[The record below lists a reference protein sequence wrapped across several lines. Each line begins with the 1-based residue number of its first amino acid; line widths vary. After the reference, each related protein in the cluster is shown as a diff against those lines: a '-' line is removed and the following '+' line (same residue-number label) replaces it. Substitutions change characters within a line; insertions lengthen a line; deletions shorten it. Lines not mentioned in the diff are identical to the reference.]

1 MIFRSLKT
9 RISVIFLGLI
19 LTIQLIG
26 SIAIHLSIEENAR
39 KTVMNNLAIGEKIFL
54 NLLDHNGESLTQAA
68 KILATDYGFRQ
79 AIGSND
85 FETILSAV
93 SNHQS
98 RINADIAF
106 FYSNQHEKLIAS
118 GSVSEPEAHALIL
131 KLIDSAANGGEN
143 RTFIILKKQ
152 PYQLVAV
159 PVKAPITIGWIV
171 MGFEINNKLADSLHT
186 LSNLEVT
193 FISQSSDSR
202 WLSNAS
208 TLGADA
214 AKILTQ
220 NLNAYTHK
228 NAHYYELN
236 INNTNY
242 GSRYVKVHD
251 DIFVMLQQSIDQA
264 TAPYKTLQ
272 TNLFILTLIGASAFV
287 LGIYYVSNLITRPI
301 SSLANSAKALEK
313 GNYVE
318 LDASR
323 KDELGQLSKAFNNM
337 SSTIIQR
344 EKRISLLAFND
355 SLTKL
360 PNRLAFIQ
368 RVEKLLI
375 ESKNNLGSFSV
386 LVMDI
391 NRFKQ
396 MNNILGHDQCNLVL
410 ISVANR
416 LSKSIR
422 EDKDFIARLGG
433 DEFAV
438 LLANT
443 HSNQAREVALKL
455 IDALEVPVPIND
467 QSVDISAG
475 FGLANFPEH
484 ADSTEQLMNR
494 AEIAMYVAKKQ
505 NVGCVI
511 YDHKFDA
518 TSQANLSMASNL
530 KEAIY
535 KNHLLL
541 YVQPKVD
548 LASQKVTATEALIRW
563 RDPEKGFIF
572 PDEFIP
578 FAEQTGLIRELT
590 QWVLNESAA
599 FSKLCKANGHPVCVA
614 VNISA
619 RDLIDHDLPTKLAS
633 ILNQNGLSIED
644 ISLEITESSIM
655 DDPTRANLTLDN
667 LHKMGVK
674 LSIDDFGTGHSSLS
688 YLKNLPVSE
697 LKIDKSFVLNLEDN
711 LNDKMIV
718 QSTIALGHSLG
729 LKVVAEGIENET
741 VWNILAEMG
750 CDYGQGYYMAKP
762 IPANDFLAWVKEWN
776 RQHHVVILKG
786 LDKDSSKQA

>member
-19 LTIQLIG
+19 LTIQFIG
-26 SIAIHLSIEENAR
+26 SVAIHFSIEKNAR
-39 KTVMNNLAIGEKIFL
+39 KNVISNLEIGEKIFL
-54 NLLDHNGESLTQAA
+54 NLLEQNGQSLTQAA

-93 SNHQS
+93 NNHQS

-106 FYSNQHEKLIAS
+106 FYSNQQSKLIAS
-118 GSVSEPEAHALIL
+118 GRVSEPEAHDLIY
-131 KLIDSAANGGEN
+131 KLIESASNGGAD
-143 RTFIILKKQ
+143 RSYIILKKQ

-171 MGFEINNKLADSLHT
+171 MGFEINNKLAENLHS

-193 FISQSSDSR
+193 FISAI
-202 WLSNAS
+202 SNQQWVSTAS

-214 AKILTQ
+214 GKVLIPHLKSYIREKKQ
-220 NLNAYTHK
+220 YDEISVNK
-228 NAHYYELN
+228 V
-236 INNTNY
+236 NY

-251 DIFVMLQQSIDQA
+251 DIYVMLQQSIDEA

-272 TNLFILTLIGASAFV
+272 LNLFILTLIGASAFV
-287 LGIYYVSNLITRPI
+287 AGIYYVSNLITRPI
-301 SSLANSAKALEK
+301 RSLANSAQALEQ

-318 LDASR
+318 LDTSR

-337 SSTIIQR
+337 SSAIVQR
-344 EKRISLLAFND
+344 EKKITQLAFND

-360 PNRLAFIQ
+360 PNRLAFMQ
-368 RVEKLLI
+368 RIEKAI
-375 ESKNNLGSFSV
+375 TDRKANLSSFTI

-396 MNNILGHDQCNLVL
+396 MNNILGHDQCNIVL
-410 ISVANR
+410 INVANR

-422 EDKDFIARLGG
+422 LEDDFIARLGG

-443 HSNQAREVALKL
+443 HSKQASQIALKL
-455 IDALEVPVPIND
+455 VEGLEVPIPINE
-467 QSVDISAG
+467 QSVDISTG
-475 FGLANFPEH
+475 FGIANYPEH
-484 ADSTEQLMNR
+484 ADTPEQLMNR
-494 AEIAMYVAKKQ
+494 AEMAMYIAKSQ
-505 NVGCVI
+505 NLACVI
-511 YDHKFDA
+511 FDA
-518 TSQANLSMASNL
+518 KYDASSQINLSMASNL
-530 KEAIY
+530 KQAII

-541 YVQPKVD
+541 YVQPKVQFD
-548 LASQKVTATEALIRW
+548 THEVTAVEALIRW

-578 FAEQTGLIRELT
+578 FAEQTGMIREIT
-590 QWVLNESAA
+590 QWILHESAK
-599 FSKLCKANGHPVCVA
+599 FSQSCKASGHAITVA

-619 RDLIDHDLPTKLAS
+619 RDLIDHDLPSKITS
-633 ILNQNGLSIED
+633 ILKKFELSTHD

-667 LHKMGVK
+667 LHKMGIQ
-674 LSIDDFGTGHSSLS
+674 LAIDDFGTGHSSLS

-697 LKIDKSFVLNLEDN
+697 LKIDKSFVLNIEEN
-711 LNDKMIV
+711 MNDKMIV

-729 LKVVAEGIENET
+729 IKVVAEGIENQA
-741 VWNILAEMG
+741 VWEILANMG
-750 CDYGQGYYMAKP
+750 CDYGQGYLMAKP
-762 IPANDFLAWVKEWN
+762 IPAGDFMAWLNEWN
-776 RQHHVVILKG
+776 QEKEVL
-786 LDKDSSKQA
+786 